1 MNVQQAL
8 AARISANKFDT
19 AHELAPEEV
28 EALVAA
34 AMEAPSA
41 YNIQH
46 ARFLV
51 VREPAARAALQQ
63 VAYGQQK
70 VRDAAAT
77 FVVLGDTRGAER
89 LPLIAERRARPG
101 CSMRPA
107 RPVSRRRGR
116 VPTQASRHSP
126 ATRRSARPAWRRWR

>member
-19 AHELAPEEV
+19 THELAPEEV

-51 VREPAARAALQQ
+51 VRDPAARAA
-63 VAYGQQK
+63 
-70 VRDAAAT
+70 RRAA
-77 FVVLGDTRGAER
+77 RCRR
-89 LPLIAERRARPG
+89 LPR
-101 CSMRPA
+101 S
-107 RPVSRRRGR
+107 
-116 VPTQASRHSP
+116 
-126 ATRRSARPAWRRWR
+126 SAR